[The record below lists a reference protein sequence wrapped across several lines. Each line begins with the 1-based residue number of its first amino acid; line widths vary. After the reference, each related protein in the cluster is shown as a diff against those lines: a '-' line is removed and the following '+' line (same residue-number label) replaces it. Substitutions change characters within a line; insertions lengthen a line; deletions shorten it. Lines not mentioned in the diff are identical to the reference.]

1 MTLKEK
7 IFHDYRKKHNEKISV
22 PCTEEE
28 VATYTALKKEGK
40 ELPANVSCS
49 YREEGDG
56 IAYYVFKKT
65 EEIEFT
71 KEELDELLKYKE
83 IELLTEIRKHTRFFY
98 ILTIIGLVTIG
109 VVGLILAAKFL

>member
-7 IFHDYRKKHNEKISV
+7 IFHDYRKKHNTRVVV

-28 VATYTALKKEGK
+28 TATYTALKKEGK
-40 ELPANVSCS
+40 ELPANVSVS
-49 YREEGDG
+49 WKEENGV
-56 IAYYVFKKT
+56 AYYVFKKT

-98 ILTIIGLVTIG
+98 ILSIIGLISIG
-109 VVGLILAAKFL
+109 VVGLILAVKFL